1 MVYMGVDN
9 SILTMEAERMGE
21 QPMIK
26 VVVRKR
32 PLNRKEAGRGEQ
44 DVIDIPSPHQVAV
57 R

>member
-1 MVYMGVDN
+1 
-9 SILTMEAERMGE
+9 MEAERISE

-32 PLNRKEAGRGEQ
+32 PLNRKEAARGEQ
-44 DVIDIPSPHQVAV
+44 DVIDIPSPHEVKV

>member
-1 MVYMGVDN
+1 
-9 SILTMEAERMGE
+9 MEAERIVE

-32 PLNRKEAGRGEQ
+32 PLNRKEATRGEQ
-44 DVIDIPSPHQVAV
+44 DVIDIPSPHEVAV